1 MGITER
7 KEREREEMREL
18 ILQGAQKL
26 FLENGYE
33 KTSIRGI
40 ADTIEY
46 SPATIYLYYKDKNE
60 LLLALHVKAFEKMME
75 EFAVVATVADPFER
89 LTALGD
95 QYIKF
100 SVENPELYDLMF
112 IMQAPI
118 EALACKDE
126 VWEDGMKSFDFLR
139 FVFAECV
146 RAGYFRAELD
156 VDTACLTI
164 WSYMH
169 GLITIYL
176 KKRMD
181 MFEDDRPM
189 ERMQESF
196 QLFLEMLKISFK

>member
-18 ILQGAQKL
+18 ILRSAQDL

-40 ADTIEY
+40 ADAIEY

-60 LLLALHVKAFEKMME
+60 LLLALHVKAFEKMMQ
-75 EFAVVATVADPFER
+75 EFAVIAAVADPLER
-89 LTALGD
+89 LKSLGN

-100 SVENPELYDLMF
+100 AVENPELYDLMF
-112 IMQAPI
+112 IMQAPL
-118 EALACKDE
+118 EALACKNE

-139 FVFAECV
+139 FVFSECV
-146 RAGYFRAELD
+146 SVGYFRADLD

-164 WSYMH
+164 WSYVH
-169 GLITIYL
+169 GLVTIYL

-181 MFEDDRPM
+181 MFGDGREM
-189 ERMQESF
+189 ERMQASYE
-196 QLFLEMLKISFK
+196 LFIKMIQISFK